1 MCTRVDKRQECGKLE
16 GVDKF
21 DVLLL
26 CVMGGVRVLSYVSFT
41 VSFWALAW
49 DFL

>member
-1 MCTRVDKRQECGKLE
+1 MHTCAYLVVAYLC
-16 GVDKF
+16 VDKF
-21 DVLLL
+21 DVFLL
-26 CVMGGVRVLSYVSFT
+26 CVMGGVPGLSYVFLM

>member
-1 MCTRVDKRQECGKLE
+1 MWKTRGL
-16 GVDKF
+16 GADKF

-26 CVMGGVRVLSYVSFT
+26 CVMGGVRGLSYVSFM